1 MQRTSPDHAA
11 TGGLDGAMSLYLDL
25 VRLVAAMT
33 VFIGHV
39 SGHRFTGGL
48 LWQVGPYMS
57 QAVAVFFVLSGFV
70 IAYATDS
77 RETSASAYV
86 VSRAARIYS
95 VALPALVITFVLDA
109 IGRSIQPDLY
119 SPVWGY
125 HAAGR
130 GWQFAANLLFVNQL
144 WFLDVPPGS
153 DLPYWSLGYEVWY
166 YVLFGIFI
174 FARRRWMMIPT
185 VLVFVGPKIAAM
197 FPLWLI
203 GVFCYHRC
211 RQRRR
216 IGLGLGL
223 LLWASSLAAWTAYEV
238 LARYYGRLPG
248 LASSRWLLPEL
259 TEDYLVGS
267 LFAANLLGFDAA
279 SRIFGPV
286 LRLVAQPIRW
296 AAGGTFTLYLVH
308 LPIAQFLAAV
318 APWAPDTW
326 RTRVWILGGT
336 LAAVFLAAEGTERR
350 KRIWRRV
357 FVAVLRAPLRTAAR

>member
-1 MQRTSPDHAA
+1 MDLFCGA
-11 TGGLDGAMSLYLDL
+11 GGLTHGLIEAGVRVVAGVDSDEACEHPYTANHEGIAFHKHDIAKLKASEVEKWFGDASIRVLAGCAPCQPFSSYSQRYETVGTEHWGLL
-25 VRLVAAMT
+25 NHFARLVEEIVPDIVTMENVPT
-33 VFIGHV
+33 VTKHKVFDD
-39 SGHRFTGGL
+39 F
-48 LWQVGPYMS
+48 
-57 QAVAVFFVLSGFV
+57 VATL
-70 IAYATDS
+70 
-77 RETSASAYV
+77 R
-86 VSRAARIYS
+86 R
-95 VALPALVITFVLDA
+95 
-109 IGRSIQPDLY
+109 
-119 SPVWGY
+119 
-125 HAAGR
+125 
-130 GWQFAANLLFVNQL
+130 
-144 WFLDVPPGS
+144 
-153 DLPYWSLGYEVWY
+153 LGYEVWY

-223 LLWASSLAAWTAYEV
+223 LLWASSLAAWAAYEV

-308 LPIAQFLAAV
+308 LPIAQFLAAL